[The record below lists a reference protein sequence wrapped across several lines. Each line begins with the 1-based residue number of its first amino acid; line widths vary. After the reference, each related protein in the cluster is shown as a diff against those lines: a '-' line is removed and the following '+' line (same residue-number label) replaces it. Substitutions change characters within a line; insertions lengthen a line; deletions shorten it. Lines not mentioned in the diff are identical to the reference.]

1 MDIINNPQQN
11 LLDQLEQLMIAENQS
26 NAPEGIGIM
35 DLGSN
40 VDCWH
45 CMALE
50 NGKPLGAATVQ
61 LDIELYKLYVA
72 PQHRNKHVAEK
83 LVKHVMSSLKDN
95 GETEMFIEMTNQSL
109 PFWARFVEKQQ
120 LEYTPVPE
128 QLKAF
133 IKLK

>member
-1 MDIINNPQQN
+1 MDIVNAPQEH
-11 LLDQLEQLMIAENQS
+11 LLDQLQKQMDDENRS
-26 NAPEGIGIM
+26 CSPEGIGIM

-50 NGKPLGAATVQ
+50 DGVPLGAATVQ
-61 LDIELYKLYVA
+61 LGNELYKLYVA
-72 PQHRNKHVAEK
+72 PQHRTRHVAEK
-83 LVKHVMSSLKDN
+83 LVSHVMASLKEK
-95 GETEMFIEMTNQSL
+95 GETEMFIEMTNNSL
-109 PFWARFVEKQQ
+109 PFWARFVEKHQ
-120 LEYTPVPE
+120 LEYDPVHG